1 MTAEIFAFTKLVVAD
16 LDRCAAF
23 YEAVCGVKPQARV
36 EGNVAGRPIT
46 EIIYEPTSKGGAS
59 LVLLAYT
66 DAPKVA
72 SGEIIVGFASADAQ
86 AFVDHAL
93 AAGGTLLEAVRDAPA
108 HSLKVAFVADP
119 EGHLIEVIERY

>member
-1 MTAEIFAFTKLVVAD
+1 MKTEIFAFTKLVVGD

-23 YEAVCGVKPQARV
+23 YEAACGIKPQARV
-36 EGNVAGRPIT
+36 DGSIAGRPIT

-59 LVLLAYT
+59 LVLLAYN
-66 DAPKVA
+66 DAPKPA
-72 SGEIIVGFASADAQ
+72 AGEIIVGFASPDAQ
-86 AFVDHAL
+86 AFVVRAV
-93 AAGGTLLEAVRDAPA
+93 AAGGTVLEPVRDAPA